1 MAAAAAASSSISAT
15 NNNHPHHHQSLQSA
29 HLSFSQSSL
38 SLHNHKYKLPF
49 LSSQFRIS
57 NPRTPSTVSN
67 AVETLHQSHSLSN
80 SPDPSSLHRSSGP
93 TILVSEKLG
102 EAGLDLLRSFGTV
115 ECLYNLSQEE
125 LCDKVSQCD
134 ALIVRSGTKV
144 TRQVFESAKGRLK
157 VVGRAGV
164 GIDNVDL
171 QAATEFGCLVVN
183 APTANTIA
191 AAEHGIALLASMAR
205 NVAQADA
212 SVKAGKWQRNK
223 YVGVSLVGKTLAV
236 MGFGK
241 VGSEVARRAK
251 GLGMKVIAHDPYAPA
266 DRARAIGVDLVS
278 FDQAISTAEFV
289 SLHMPLTSTTNKV
302 FNDATFAKMK
312 KGVRL
317 INVARGGVIDED
329 ALVRAL
335 DNGTVAQAAL
345 DVFTEEPP
353 AKDSKLVQH
362 ENVTVTPHL
371 GASTREAQ
379 EGVAVEIAE
388 AVVGALRGELSA
400 TAVNAPMVPPE
411 VLSELAPYVSLAEK
425 LGRLAVQL
433 VAGGSGIQSVKVVY
447 NSSRDPENLDTRLLR
462 AMVTKGIIEPISD
475 AHINLV
481 NADFTAKQKGIRIS
495 EERITMVSS
504 KDAPIDSIQV
514 QISNVESKFASALL
528 DNGNISIAG
537 KVKFGVPHLTL
548 VGGFSVDV
556 SLEGNLILCRQVDQP
571 GMIGQVGNILGENN
585 VNVSFM
591 SVGRSVKRTKAIMAI
606 GVDEEPDKETLAKIG
621 GVSAVEEFVFL
632 KL

>member
-1 MAAAAAASSSISAT
+1 MQESELAS
-15 NNNHPHHHQSLQSA
+15 
-29 HLSFSQSSL
+29 
-38 SLHNHKYKLPF
+38 K
-49 LSSQFRIS
+49 
-57 NPRTPSTVSN
+57 PR
-67 AVETLHQSHSLSN
+67 N
-80 SPDPSSLHRSSGP
+80 SDPVIKSPKP

-102 EAGLDLLRSFGTV
+102 EAGLDLLRSYGDV
-115 ECLYNLSQEE
+115 ECLYNLSPEDLLSKITE
-125 LCDKVSQCD
+125 FD

-144 TRQVFESAKGRLK
+144 TRQVFEAAKGKLK

-171 QAATEFGCLVVN
+171 QAATELGCLVVN

-191 AAEHGIALLASMAR
+191 AAEHGIALLAAMAR

-212 SVKAGKWQRNK
+212 SIKAGKWLRNK

-251 GLGMKVIAHDPYAPA
+251 GLGMHVIAHDPYAPA
-266 DRARAIGVDLVS
+266 DRARALGVELVS
-278 FDQAISTAEFV
+278 FDQAISTADFI
-289 SLHMPLTSTTNKV
+289 SLHMPLTPTTNKI
-302 FNDATFAKMK
+302 FNDATFAKVK
-312 KGVRL
+312 KGVRI

-335 DNGTVAQAAL
+335 DEGKVAQAAL
-345 DVFTEEPP
+345 DVFTVEPP
-353 AKDSKLVQH
+353 PTDSKLVQH
-362 ENVTVTPHL
+362 ENVIVTPHL
-371 GASTREAQ
+371 GASTKEAQ

-411 VLSELAPYVSLAEK
+411 VLSELAPYVTLAEK

-447 NSSRDPENLDTRLLR
+447 GSSRDSDNLDTRLLR
-462 AMVTKGIIEPISD
+462 AMITKGIIEPISD

-481 NADFTAKQKGIRIS
+481 NADFTAKQKGLRIS
-495 EERITMVSS
+495 EEKVAVDASS
-504 KDAPIDSIQV
+504 ENPVESIQV
-514 QISNVESKFASALL
+514 QISNVGSKFASALL
-528 DNGNISIAG
+528 DNGNISIEG
-537 KVKFGVPHLTL
+537 KVKDGIPHLIR
-548 VGGFSVDV
+548 VGSFSVDV
-556 SLEGNLILCRQVDQP
+556 SLEGNLILCRQTDQP

-591 SVGRSVKRTKAIMAI
+591 SVGRTAKRVKAIMAI
-606 GVDEEPDKETLAKIG
+606 GVDEAPNKETLKKIG
-621 GVSAVEEFVFL
+621 EVSAIEEFVFL
-632 KL
+632 DL